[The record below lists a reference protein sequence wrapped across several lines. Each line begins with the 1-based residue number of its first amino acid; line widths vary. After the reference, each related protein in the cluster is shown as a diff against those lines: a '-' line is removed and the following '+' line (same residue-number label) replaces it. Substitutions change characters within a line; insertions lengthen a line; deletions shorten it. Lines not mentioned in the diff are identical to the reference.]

1 MKMVVGLS
9 IWEMGRGVR
18 GDLIA
23 VSCYFMDTQREEAKL
38 GAHWKCG
45 RQWTQLGTRE
55 FLLGLK
61 EKIFPVGGVKH
72 WERGQRGGGISIF
85 RGIQKHKALSDV
97 IQLCSDPWLNERP
110 LGSIPTKTFL

>member
-9 IWEMGRGVR
+9 IWEIGRGVR

-61 EKIFPVGGVKH
+61 EKIFPRWGGETLGTRPKRRWDLH
-72 WERGQRGGGISIF
+72 LQRYS
-85 RGIQKHKALSDV
+85 KA
-97 IQLCSDPWLNERP
+97 Q
-110 LGSIPTKTFL
+110 GSE